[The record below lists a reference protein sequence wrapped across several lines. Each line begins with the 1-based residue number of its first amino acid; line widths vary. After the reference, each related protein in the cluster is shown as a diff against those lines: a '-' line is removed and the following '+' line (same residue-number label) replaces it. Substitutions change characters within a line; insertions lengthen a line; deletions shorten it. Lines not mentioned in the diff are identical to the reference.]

1 MIKLLLFS
9 LFLTCTTNAD
19 SSFNKLRNVNA
30 NSSWD
35 EILKSDLTP
44 DFPMLIIGTSL
55 VRINKLCVQ
64 GDNLQGPSFRCAI
77 ERGSGDN
84 VSCEKYEDII
94 VSLPIAY
101 QDKECLFPKGA
112 TSNCIKFKTVTKSHK
127 LIYDIR
133 VNKVTQS
140 ADNEQYEYKF
150 TKRFDISACD

>member
-1 MIKLLLFS
+1 MIKLILFS
-9 LFLTCTTNAD
+9 LFLSCTTKAN
-19 SSFNKLRNVNA
+19 SSFNILKNVNS

-55 VRINKLCVQ
+55 IRVNKLCVQ

-84 VSCEKYEDII
+84 VTCEKYEDII
-94 VSLPIAY
+94 VSIPIAY
-101 QDKECLFPKGA
+101 QDKECLLPKGA
-112 TSNCIKFKTVTKSHK
+112 TSNCNKFKTVTKSRK

-133 VNKVTQS
+133 VYKVTQS
-140 ADNEQYEYKF
+140 ADNEQSELKF